1 MAEETRISKDIDRK
15 IYELARNLYKDG
27 KKRQAESIP
36 ELKTMISGTL
46 DDGSPASVLVKIRA
60 NPINPRLSA
69 GWKVTVE
76 GNVWEIPVEEMEK
89 SSLL

>member
-1 MAEETRISKDIDRK
+1 MAEETKISKDIDKK
-15 IYELARNLYKDG
+15 IYDLARNLYKDG

-60 NPINPRLSA
+60 NPINPRLAA

-89 SSLL
+89 STLL